1 MLNEQEFNYLTLR
14 EKGVKVKIGICGGH
28 YQIRYKGWNIKPFET
43 TEQEIEKEGQ
53 QTKQEKSKQKF
64 VILVKTLEESG
75 IDIGILQLAIELF
88 DINMYDSGEHLN
100 MEHIDTALKQLEHL
114 DVAHILNRSMVTES
128 KVPNIS
134 SMYYLQ
140 KLCVLVC
147 PCVSTDRPPAPV
159 DYPCHMAIAV
169 GIEDEKYLENIQNSP
184 QKPRVNYQ
192 SCGSALDFVCP
203 RQTDVIEIKDPW
215 EASYYVTAIAA
226 LVLLKAYALGK

>member
-1 MLNEQEFNYLTLR
+1 M
-14 EKGVKVKIGICGGH
+14 KVKIGICGGH
-28 YQIRYKGWNIKPFET
+28 YQIRYDGWNIKTFET
-43 TEQEIEKEGQ
+43 TEQEIKEEGQ
-53 QTKQEKSKQKF
+53 PMKQDKSKQKF

-75 IDIGILQLAIELF
+75 IDIGTLQLAIELF

-100 MEHIDTALKQLEHL
+100 IEHIDIALEQLKHL

-134 SMYYLQ
+134 SMYSLQ

-169 GIEDEKYLENIQNSP
+169 GIEDDKNTDTH
-184 QKPRVNYQ
+184 YQ
-192 SCGSALDFVCP
+192 SCGSTLDFVCP
-203 RQTDVIEIKDPW
+203 SQTVIFGIKDPW

-226 LVLLKAYALGK
+226 LVLIKAYALGRNICIRF